1 LITITIKG
9 VAMNRVV
16 VWGASSGLGLAI
28 AKYFAEKGA
37 EVVGVARNPEK
48 SPELKAICQSTF
60 ACDATVAEEVD
71 RVVEKLNQED
81 IIISTMGSFRADIP
95 VDYLGHRYLIDAA
108 CKASLKRFVLVTS
121 LGCGDSW
128 KYLSGKSKAG
138 FGGVVREKSLAEAW
152 LQTSDL
158 DYTIIR
164 PGGLKDGEATGTG
177 VLGEPKE
184 VHGLIYRQEV
194 ARLAYEMLERG
205 EGSHQIF
212 HCVDSQLG

>member
-1 LITITIKG
+1 
-9 VAMNRVV
+9 MNRVV

-128 KYLSGKSKAG
+128 KYLSDRSKAG

-177 VLGEPKE
+177 VLNEPTE

-205 EGSHQIF
+205 EGSHQIY